1 MAVKNK
7 GLGKGLGSLLGDVA
21 DLNKITEVP
30 PITEEEI
37 KNEQTIKLRLIEPNR
52 NQPRKDFNEEGLQ
65 ELAESIRVHGI
76 VQPLIVTKRGDH
88 YQIVAGE
95 RRWRAAKIAG
105 LRELPAIVKDY
116 SDKEIDEISLIENI
130 QRQDLNP
137 IEEAGAFKQLMD
149 EYGLTQEALSERVA
163 KSRTAITNSLRL
175 LRLPEAV
182 QELLKNSD
190 ISTGHAKVLLGLDTP
205 EKQAEAAK
213 IVAEQNLSVRETEK
227 LVKSFDKVP
236 SAPKKRDLGSSLAYE
251 ESENRLKEL
260 LKARVRIRR
269 KKENTGRIE
278 IEYFSLDELER
289 ILSHIH

>member
-1 MAVKNK
+1 MAAKSK
-7 GLGKGLGSLLGDVA
+7 GLGKGLASLLGDVA
-21 DLNKITEVP
+21 DLNRIAEVS

-65 ELAESIRVHGI
+65 ELAESIRVHGV

-105 LRELPAIVKDY
+105 LREVPAIVKDY

-137 IEEAGAFKQLMD
+137 VEEAGAYQRLMN
-149 EYGLTQEALSERVA
+149 EYGLTQEALSERLA
-163 KSRTAITNSLRL
+163 KSRAAIANSLRL
-175 LRLPEAV
+175 LRLPEEV
-182 QELLKNSD
+182 QELLKTSE
-190 ISTGHAKVLLGLDTP
+190 ISTGHAKVLLGLDTA
-205 EKQAEAAK
+205 EKQARAAR
-213 IVAEQNLSVRETEK
+213 IVAEEHLSVRETEK
-227 LVKSFDKVP
+227 LVKDFDKAPRV
-236 SAPKKRDLGSSLAYE
+236 PKKRDLGSSLAYE

-260 LKARVRIRR
+260 LKAQVRIRR

-278 IEYFSLDELER
+278 IEYYSVDELER
-289 ILSHIH
+289 ILSHIR

>member
-1 MAVKNK
+1 MAAKSK
-7 GLGKGLGSLLGDVA
+7 GLGKGLASLLGDVA
-21 DLNKITEVP
+21 DLNRIAEVS

-65 ELAESIRVHGI
+65 ELAESIRVHGV

-105 LRELPAIVKDY
+105 LREVPAIVKDY

-137 IEEAGAFKQLMD
+137 VEEAGAYQRLMN
-149 EYGLTQEALSERVA
+149 EYGLTQEALSERLA
-163 KSRTAITNSLRL
+163 KSRAAIANSLRL
-175 LRLPEAV
+175 LRLPEEV
-182 QELLKNSD
+182 QELLKTSE
-190 ISTGHAKVLLGLDTP
+190 ISTGHAKVLLGLDTA
-205 EKQAEAAK
+205 EKQTRAAR
-213 IVAEQNLSVRETEK
+213 IVAEEHLSVRETEK
-227 LVKSFDKVP
+227 LVKDFDKAPRV
-236 SAPKKRDLGSSLAYE
+236 PKKRDLGSSLAYE

-260 LKARVRIRR
+260 LKAQVRIRR

-278 IEYFSLDELER
+278 IEYYSVDELER
-289 ILSHIH
+289 ILSHIR

>member
-1 MAVKNK
+1 MAAKSK
-7 GLGKGLGSLLGDVA
+7 GLGKGLGSLLGDVV
-21 DLNKITEVP
+21 DLNRIAEGS

-65 ELAESIRVHGI
+65 ELAESIRVHGV

-105 LRELPAIVKDY
+105 LREVPAIVKDY

-137 IEEAGAFKQLMD
+137 VEEAGAYQRLMN
-149 EYGLTQEALSERVA
+149 EYGLTQEALSERLA
-163 KSRTAITNSLRL
+163 KSRAAIANSLRL
-175 LRLPEAV
+175 LRLPEEV
-182 QELLKNSD
+182 QELLKTSE
-190 ISTGHAKVLLGLDTP
+190 ISTGHAKVLLGLDTA
-205 EKQAEAAK
+205 EKQTRAAR
-213 IVAEQNLSVRETEK
+213 IVAEEHLSVRETEK
-227 LVKSFDKVP
+227 LVKDFDKAPRV
-236 SAPKKRDLGSSLAYE
+236 PKKRDLGSSLAYE

-260 LKARVRIRR
+260 LKAQVRIRR

-278 IEYFSLDELER
+278 IEYYSVDELER
-289 ILSHIH
+289 ILSHIR

>member
-1 MAVKNK
+1 MAAKSK

-21 DLNKITEVP
+21 DLNRIAEVS

-65 ELAESIRVHGI
+65 ELAESIRVHGV

-105 LRELPAIVKDY
+105 LREVPAIVKDY

-137 IEEAGAFKQLMD
+137 VEEAGAYQRLMN
-149 EYGLTQEALSERVA
+149 EYGLTQEALSERLA
-163 KSRTAITNSLRL
+163 KSRAAIANSLRL
-175 LRLPEAV
+175 LRLPEEV
-182 QELLKNSD
+182 QELLKTSE
-190 ISTGHAKVLLGLDTP
+190 ISTGHAKVLLGLDTA
-205 EKQAEAAK
+205 EKQTRAAR
-213 IVAEQNLSVRETEK
+213 IVAEEHLSVRETEK
-227 LVKSFDKVP
+227 LVKDFDKAPRV
-236 SAPKKRDLGSSLAYE
+236 PKKRDLGSSLAYE

-260 LKARVRIRR
+260 LKAQVRIRR

-278 IEYFSLDELER
+278 IEYYSVDELER
-289 ILSHIH
+289 ILSHIR

>member
-1 MAVKNK
+1 MAAKSK
-7 GLGKGLGSLLGDVA
+7 GLGKGLGSLLGDVV
-21 DLNKITEVP
+21 DLNRIAEVS

-65 ELAESIRVHGI
+65 ELAESIRVHGV

-105 LRELPAIVKDY
+105 LREVPAIVKDY

-137 IEEAGAFKQLMD
+137 VEEAGAYQRLMN
-149 EYGLTQEALSERVA
+149 EYGLTQEALSERLA
-163 KSRTAITNSLRL
+163 KSRAAIANSLRL
-175 LRLPEAV
+175 LRLPEEV
-182 QELLKNSD
+182 QELLKTSE
-190 ISTGHAKVLLGLDTP
+190 ISTGHAKVLLGLDTA
-205 EKQAEAAK
+205 EKQTRAAR
-213 IVAEQNLSVRETEK
+213 IVAEEHLSVRETEK
-227 LVKSFDKVP
+227 LVKDFDKAPRV
-236 SAPKKRDLGSSLAYE
+236 PKKRDLGSSLAYE

-260 LKARVRIRR
+260 LKAQVRIRR

-278 IEYFSLDELER
+278 IEYYSVDELER
-289 ILSHIH
+289 ILSHIR